1 MAKSKQQK
9 QTLVATYKAKIAAA
23 DAFFLVRPKGVTV
36 NESTGLKKE
45 LMGVESSYN
54 IIKNTLFQ
62 IALQESG
69 IDKLP
74 HLEGESHAV
83 IFSGKQLSEAAK
95 ILKAFAKKSEKLEV
109 MSGVLNGKSLAAEQ
123 VNALAD
129 LPSKEA
135 LIGQFLSVAI
145 GPVRSLLNVMNGN
158 TRKLVYVL
166 NAIQATK

>member
-9 QTLVATYKAKIAAA
+9 HDLVAKYKASIEDA
-23 DAFFLVRPKGVTV
+23 DAFFLVRPKGITV
-36 NESTGLKKE
+36 NESTDLKKE

-54 IIKNTLFQ
+54 VIKNTLFQ

-74 HLEGESHAV
+74 HLEGEPHAV
-83 IFSGKQLSEAAK
+83 VFSKKQLSESAK
-95 ILKAFAKKSEKLEV
+95 ILKAFAKKSEKLEI
-109 MSGVLNGKSLAAEQ
+109 MSGVLGGKVLASAQ
-123 VNALAD
+123 VSALAE
-129 LPSKEA
+129 LPSKDA

-145 GPVRSLLNVMNGN
+145 GPVRNLLNVMNGN